1 MISGDARVVRFGV
14 STNLRSREMAETDR
28 SGRTRESCIRSG
40 IPADWDFVADLAR
53 QVFSSYGEYDSIL
66 PTCLDDPQ
74 FHTLVS
80 EAEDRPAGFCML
92 SIGEDGIGEVVAVAV
107 DPLWQGRGIGRQL
120 MQAIVEDARGMGIRL
135 LVLKTAIRNLSA
147 QGMFRRVGFEETG
160 RVAGYYAG
168 GQTAIGMRK
177 RI

>member
-1 MISGDARVVRFGV
+1 M
-14 STNLRSREMAETDR
+14 
-28 SGRTRESCIRSG
+28 
-40 IPADWDFVADLAR
+40 ADLAR
-53 QVFSSYGEYDSIL
+53 RVFSAYGEYDRIL

-80 EAEDRPAGFCML
+80 EQEDRPAGFCML
-92 SIGEDGIGEVVAVAV
+92 SIGDGVGEVVAVAV

-135 LVLKTAIRNLSA
+135 LVLKTATRNLSA
-147 QGMFRRVGFEETG
+147 QGLFRRIGFEETG
-160 RVAGYYAG
+160 REAGYYAG

-177 RI
+177 RL